1 MGNAAVN
8 FLDGVAALFQPTFRS
23 RTGTGQ
29 RICAFQQSRLYSGQR
44 PNADANL
51 PYPCRLLTGN
61 IFNLRD
67 KRLEQIAG
75 SCTAVCSFGGED
87 LVKQLPRG
95 PSLMGRHFLDRITD
109 MDQDEVA
116 DRHRIVLKQEQAHL
130 ALDALGATPGQET
143 VNGPHF
149 HRNSQAHDFA
159 PIRTKLIYIKAAT

>member
-1 MGNAAVN
+1 MVLQRCFSEPSARVVPAQASGY
-8 FLDGVAALFQPTFRS
+8 ALFSS
-23 RTGTGQ
+23 RGS
-29 RICAFQQSRLYSGQR
+29 ISGQR

-67 KRLEQIAG
+67 KRPEQIAS

-87 LVKQLPRG
+87 FVKQLPRG
-95 PSLMGRHFLDRITD
+95 SSLMGRHFLDRITD

-149 HRNSQAHDFA
+149 HRNSQAHDLA
-159 PIRTKLIYIKAAT
+159 PIRTELIYIKAAT